1 MPFCNVYETVLVGPC
16 LPKYVGRVVLIVL
29 NAISTTG
36 RIDSIA
42 TTSSIVLAILGSIGN
57 TVVVG
62 LHILEV

>member
-1 MPFCNVYETVLVGPC
+1 MLNV
-16 LPKYVGRVVLIVL
+16 
-29 NAISTTG
+29 ISSTG

-62 LHILEV
+62 LRILEVKVSNTSSMGRNINTGSTGIEK